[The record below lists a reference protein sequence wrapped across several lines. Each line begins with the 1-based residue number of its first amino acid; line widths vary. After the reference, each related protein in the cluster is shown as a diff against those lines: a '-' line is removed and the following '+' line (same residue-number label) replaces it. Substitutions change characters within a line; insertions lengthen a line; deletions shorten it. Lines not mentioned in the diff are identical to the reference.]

1 MQPAFRIRWKGVC
14 SLCKNPVDIR
24 MEMGIDD
31 VKRIIPDMVT
41 FFEHHPVNFD
51 NNRLMW
57 KVGGGKAYRCCEA
70 CWKRPWP
77 VPNLRDREVTGR
89 SRRGGIKSE
98 SLSHDTIHTW
108 FKSLHTYI
116 IMDPDGKY
124 KRIPI
129 SEITHRSGLILRL
142 PPSS

>member
-1 MQPAFRIRWKGVC
+1 MQPTFCVTWEGSC
-14 SLCKNPVDIR
+14 TLCRNPVDIR
-24 MEMGIDD
+24 MKMVVED
-31 VKRIIPDMVT
+31 VLRIIPDMVT

-51 NNRLMW
+51 NNRLVW
-57 KVGGGKAYRCCEA
+57 KVRGGKAYRCCEA

-77 VPNLRDREVTGR
+77 VPNLREREVTGR
-89 SRRGGIKSE
+89 SGRGGIKSGSMSRE
-98 SLSHDTIHTW
+98 LVHTW

-129 SEITHRSGLILRL
+129 SQITHRSGLIIRL
-142 PPSS
+142 CC